1 MEDQQ
6 TTTQPFVIEQTY
18 NAPIARM
25 WEALTDKD
33 KMKQWYFDLS
43 EFKPEVGFEFSF
55 NGGSPEKTY
64 LHLCRVTKVVPGK
77 LLAHTWCYDGYPG
90 NSEVTWELFDEGGK
104 TRVKLTHT
112 GLHTFPDKGD
122 FARSSFVK
130 GWTHITGI
138 NLKDYLEK

>member
-18 NAPIARM
+18 NAPIARV

-90 NSEVTWELFDEGGK
+90 NSEVT
-104 TRVKLTHT
+104 
-112 GLHTFPDKGD
+112 
-122 FARSSFVK
+122 
-130 GWTHITGI
+130 
-138 NLKDYLEK
+138 